1 MRSVLRMQQACKRK
15 VWTQISIA
23 LMAALWMVN
32 AQAELL
38 IKVTEGRVDAVPIAV
53 VPFDGA
59 QNAPED
65 VSQIV
70 QADLHRSGQFKPLPA
85 EDMLS
90 RPRNEQE
97 MIYRDFKVLGTEYVI
112 TGSMKAQETGGY
124 EVSYALFDVARQKKL
139 MSETYRPP
147 ESQLRDVAHAISDR
161 IYEQLTGIPGAF
173 STKILYVTHN
183 RHDANP
189 YQLQYADADGHR
201 VTTILRS
208 KEPIMSPTWSPD
220 GRKIAY
226 VSFEDQGRPA
236 IYIHSLATTERE
248 KVSSFSG
255 INGAPDWSPD
265 GQKLALTLSRDGNPE
280 IYMLNL
286 STKGLTRLT
295 NNYGI
300 DTEPRWLPDGEHLVF
315 TSSRSGGPQIYK
327 LNINDKSVRR
337 VSFQGAYNARSDVT
351 PDGRYLVYVHRRNG
365 NFNVGVQDLQ
375 RGTFNIV
382 TRTDM
387 DESPSV
393 APNGS
398 MVIYGTQHGGT
409 GVLEAVSIDGRVKVE
424 LPSKEGE
431 VREPAWSPFL

>member
-1 MRSVLRMQQACKRK
+1 MKLMKHRSIQA
-15 VWTQISIA
+15 VMVMLA
-23 LMAALWMVN
+23 MLW
-32 AQAELL
+32 AGSASAELL
-38 IKVTEGRVDAVPIAV
+38 IRVTEGRVDAVPIAV
-53 VPFDGA
+53 VPFAGA
-59 QNAPED
+59 QGAPED

-70 QADLHRSGQFKPLPA
+70 EADLHRSGQFKPLPA

-90 RPRNEQE
+90 RPSNESE
-97 MIYRDFKVLGTEYVI
+97 MIYRDFRVLGMEYVV
-112 TGSMKAQETGGY
+112 TGSMKALESGGY
-124 EVSYALFDVARQKKL
+124 EVKYALFDVSRQVKL
-139 MSETYRPP
+139 LEESYRPP
-147 ESQLRDVAHAISDR
+147 ASQLRDVAHAISDR

-173 STKILYVTHN
+173 STKILYVTYN
-183 RHDANP
+183 RNDGKNP

-220 GRKIAY
+220 GRKVAY
-226 VSFEDQGRPA
+226 VSFENKGLPS
-236 IYIHSLATTERE
+236 IYVHELATTQRER
-248 KVSSFSG
+248 VSSFKG

-280 IYMLNL
+280 IYMLDLN
-286 STKGLTRLT
+286 TKALTRLT
-295 NNYGI
+295 QHYGI
-300 DTEPRWLPDGEHLVF
+300 DTEPRWLPDGKSLVF

-365 NFNVGVQDLQ
+365 SFNVGVQDLQ

-398 MVIYGTQHGGT
+398 MVIYGTQDGGT
-409 GVLEAVSIDGRVKVE
+409 GVLQAVSIDGRVKVE

>member
-1 MRSVLRMQQACKRK
+1 MKLMKHRSTQAFM
-15 VWTQISIA
+15 VILVMLWAS
-23 LMAALWMVN
+23 AAS
-32 AQAELL
+32 AELL
-38 IKVTEGRVDAVPIAV
+38 IRVTEGRVDAVPIAV
-53 VPFDGA
+53 VPFAGA
-59 QNAPED
+59 QGAPED

-90 RPRNEQE
+90 RPSNESE
-97 MIYRDFKVLGTEYVI
+97 MIYRDFRVLGMEYVVA
-112 TGSMKAQETGGY
+112 GSMKALESGGY
-124 EVSYALFDVARQKKL
+124 EVKYALFDVSRQVKL
-139 MSETYRPP
+139 LEESYRPP
-147 ESQLRDVAHAISDR
+147 ASQLRDVAHAISDR

-173 STKILYVTHN
+173 STKILYVTYN
-183 RHDANP
+183 RNDGKNP

-220 GRKIAY
+220 GRKVAY
-226 VSFEDQGRPA
+226 VSFENQGLPS
-236 IYIHSLATTERE
+236 IYVHELATTQRE
-248 KVSSFSG
+248 KVSSFKG

-280 IYMLNL
+280 IYMLDLN
-286 STKGLTRLT
+286 TKALTRLT
-295 NNYGI
+295 QHYGI
-300 DTEPRWLPDGEHLVF
+300 DTEPRWLPDGKSLVF

-365 NFNVGVQDLQ
+365 SFNVGVQDLQ

-398 MVIYGTQHGGT
+398 MVIYGTQDGGT
-409 GVLEAVSIDGRVKVE
+409 GVLQAVSIDGRVKVE

>member
-1 MRSVLRMQQACKRK
+1 MKHRSIQA
-15 VWTQISIA
+15 VMVMLA
-23 LMAALWMVN
+23 MLW
-32 AQAELL
+32 AGSASAELL
-38 IKVTEGRVDAVPIAV
+38 IRVTEGRVDAVPIAV
-53 VPFDGA
+53 VPFAGA
-59 QNAPED
+59 QGAPED

-70 QADLHRSGQFKPLPA
+70 EADLHRSGQFKPLPA

-90 RPRNEQE
+90 RPSNESE
-97 MIYRDFKVLGTEYVI
+97 MIYRDFRVLGMEYVV
-112 TGSMKAQETGGY
+112 TGSMKALESGGY
-124 EVSYALFDVARQKKL
+124 EVKYALFDVSRQVKL
-139 MSETYRPP
+139 LEESYRPP
-147 ESQLRDVAHAISDR
+147 ASQLRDVAHAISDR

-173 STKILYVTHN
+173 STKILYVTYN
-183 RHDANP
+183 RNDGKNP

-220 GRKIAY
+220 GRKVAY
-226 VSFEDQGRPA
+226 VSFENKGLPS
-236 IYIHSLATTERE
+236 IYVHELATTQRER
-248 KVSSFSG
+248 VSSFKG

-280 IYMLNL
+280 IYMLDLN
-286 STKGLTRLT
+286 TKALTRLT
-295 NNYGI
+295 QHYGI
-300 DTEPRWLPDGEHLVF
+300 DTEPRWLPDGKSLVF

-365 NFNVGVQDLQ
+365 SFNVGVQDLQ

-398 MVIYGTQHGGT
+398 MVIYGTQDGGT
-409 GVLEAVSIDGRVKVE
+409 GVLQAVSIDGRVKVE

>member
-1 MRSVLRMQQACKRK
+1 MSR
-15 VWTQISIA
+15 IA
-23 LMAALWMVN
+23 LLLVILLSSTVAR
-32 AQAELL
+32 AELL

-53 VPFDGA
+53 VPFAGS
-59 QNAPED
+59 QGAPED
-65 VSQIV
+65 VSAIV
-70 QADLHRSGQFKPLPA
+70 AADLHRSGQFKPLPA

-90 RPRNEQE
+90 RPSKQSEV
-97 MIYRDFKVLGTEYVI
+97 IYRDFRVLGMEYIVAG
-112 TGSMKAQETGGY
+112 TMKALESGGY
-124 EVSYALFDVARQKKL
+124 EISYALYDVSSEVKL
-139 MSETYRPP
+139 LEETYRPP
-147 ESQLRDVAHAISDR
+147 VSQLRDVAHAISDR

-183 RHDANP
+183 RGAANP

-208 KEPIMSPTWSPD
+208 KEPIMSPAWSPD
-220 GRKIAY
+220 GRKVTY
-226 VSFEDQGRPA
+226 VSFEDRGLPA
-236 IYIHSLATTERE
+236 IYVHELATTQRE
-248 KVSSFSG
+248 KVSSFKG

-280 IYMLNL
+280 IYVLDIT
-286 STKGLTRLT
+286 TKALTRLT
-295 NNYGI
+295 NHYGI
-300 DTEPRWLPDGEHLVF
+300 DTEPRWLPDGENLVF

-337 VSFQGAYNARSDVT
+337 VSFQGAYNARPDVT

-365 NFNVGVQDLQ
+365 SFNVGVQDLQ

-398 MVIYGTQHGGT
+398 MVIYGTQDRGT